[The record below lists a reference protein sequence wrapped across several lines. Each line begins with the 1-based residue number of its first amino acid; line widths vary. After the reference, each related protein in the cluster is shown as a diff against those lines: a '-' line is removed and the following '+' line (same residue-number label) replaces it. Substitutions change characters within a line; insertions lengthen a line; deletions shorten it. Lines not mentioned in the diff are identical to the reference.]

1 MNPFKLRKEESFTMG
16 ESNLESLLDSP
27 YKIGQGMILYCYS
40 GTANISVDLNK
51 WDIVQNTIISL
62 IPKTIL
68 TLNQSSD
75 NFKVQYILFFD
86 IYVSKRRLFRP
97 RPFFFRFIKD
107 NPCHTHSSSEGEI
120 VMS

>member
-75 NFKVQYILFFD
+75 NFKVQYISFSTSMFQEA
-86 IYVSKRRLFRP
+86 VFRLDPLKIIPAIPILRV
-97 RPFFFRFIKD
+97 RGK
-107 NPCHTHSSSEGEI
+107 S
-120 VMS
+120 